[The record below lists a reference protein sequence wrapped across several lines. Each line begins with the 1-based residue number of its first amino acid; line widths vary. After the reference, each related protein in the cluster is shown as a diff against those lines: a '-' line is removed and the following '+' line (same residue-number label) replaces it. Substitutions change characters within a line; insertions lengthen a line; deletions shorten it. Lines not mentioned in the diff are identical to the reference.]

1 MDHPHS
7 YVTYWLYD
15 LWYPTRSSTYTKARR
30 RRDGRIDSETAFER
44 HRSRI
49 PINVVNTVLALKKR
63 LTPRIAMKEFV
74 EKYRPFR
81 QRTVWEETT
90 MDKARASPP
99 AIYMKQL
106 LAGLA
111 NGFNSGDQPVG
122 AQQRQRNRSSYF
134 GKWECD
140 RCHICW
146 RLYRWSGSYWGANR
160 CRRIWHGLRKR
171 LFWPKENEDITPI
184 TVSRSGWAIFAQFRL
199 DF

>member
-1 MDHPHS
+1 MCHILVIWSLIPNSIVNLHEGQAASRRPNWFGNGIWASQKPHS
-7 YVTYWLYD
+7 YQCSKHCTGAEKEIN
-15 LWYPTRSSTYTKARR
+15 P
-30 RRDGRIDSETAFER
+30 ETG
-44 HRSRI
+44 
-49 PINVVNTVLALKKR
+49 
-63 LTPRIAMKEFV
+63 IAMKEFV
-74 EKYRPFR
+74 EKYRPLR

-111 NGFNSGDQPVG
+111 NGFNSGDQPVR
-122 AQQRQRNRSSYF
+122 AQQRQRKRSSYF